1 MPLTSRVQVTLTGT
15 LLSSPDF
22 ADVSFPLALLR
33 AIDLANGA
41 GAGQANFLWADQRTI
56 APSGTDA
63 LDLVGGGLVDALGA
77 VVAPARL
84 RALLI
89 YSAPGNLNN
98 LTVLGNA
105 AAVPFLNTVATTHTL
120 VPGGILLLTKP
131 DATGFVVTAT
141 TGDIIQIVNAAGVNS
156 VTYDIAIIGSNT

>member
-1 MPLTSRVQVTLTGT
+1 MPLTSRVSVTLTGT

-33 AIDLANGA
+33 TIDLANGA
-41 GAGQANFLWADQRTI
+41 GAFQGNFLWADQRTL
-56 APSGTDA
+56 APSGTDT

-77 VVAPARL
+77 AVAPARL

-89 YSAPGNLNN
+89 YSAAGNLNN

-120 VPGGILLLTKP
+120 TPGGILLLTNP
-131 DATGFVVTAT
+131 SATGFVVTAA

>member
-1 MPLTSRVQVTLTGT
+1 MPLISRVSVTLTGT

-33 AIDLANGA
+33 TIDFANGA
-41 GAGQANFLWADQRTI
+41 GAFQGNVLWADQRTI
-56 APSGTDA
+56 APSGTDS
-63 LDLVGGGLVDALGA
+63 LDLVGGGLVDALGVA
-77 VVAPARL
+77 VAPARL

-98 LTVLGNA
+98 LTILGTAN
-105 AAVPFLNTVATTHTL
+105 AVPILNTAATTHTL
-120 VPGGILLLTKP
+120 TPGGIFL
-131 DATGFVVTAT
+131 ATNPSAAGFVVTAG

-156 VTYDIAIIGSNT
+156 VTYDIAIIGSAT